1 MALGNLGTSIKND
14 AKGLVGN
21 IEKAVLF
28 FPDQVEG
35 VTLNEPEAVEAFGRS
50 LGLDAKTIRK
60 RSLEMQLSK
69 AKLKTVSANS
79 ATTNYVMSKMDQD
92 LSKMKG
98 KTFKVQFNPS
108 TIQINA
114 RGGGRSLV
122 SNYGAKG
129 ENQRTTIQY
138 RPLDPYITVSFSIFF
153 DKLNNADAFMEERLT
168 LGVTTLG
175 KNIATAAVGMEYT
188 VKPQVEGF
196 LAAIRNEAHRA
207 MIFQWGSLRYM
218 GLLNSVSSR
227 YTMFNTAGNPI
238 RAEVQLGM
246 LMGGAPV
253 DSFDG
258 SGYLDY
264 WKKRYSEILKK
275 NAGENTE
282 SMTTGT
288 VKNQFTNL
296 LNL

>member
-50 LGLDAKTIRK
+50 LGMDAKTIRK

-79 ATTNYVMSKMDQD
+79 VTTTYVMKNMDQD

-246 LMGGAPV
+246 LMGGAPA

-264 WKKRYSEILKK
+264 WKKRYSDILKK

>member
-35 VTLNEPEAVEAFGRS
+35 VTLEELDEVLAFGKS
-50 LGLDAKTIRK
+50 LGMDNDTIVECFW
-60 RSLEMQLSK
+60 EMAAAELM
-69 AKLKTVSANS
+69 AVSANS
-79 ATTNYVMSKMDQD
+79 ATTSYVMSKMDQD

-246 LMGGAPV
+246 LMGGAPA

>member
-50 LGLDAKTIRK
+50 LGMDAKTIRK

-79 ATTNYVMSKMDQD
+79 ATTTYVMKNMDQD

-246 LMGGAPV
+246 LMGGAPA

-264 WKKRYSEILKK
+264 WKKRYSDILKK

>member
-50 LGLDAKTIRK
+50 LGLDAKTIRR
-60 RSLEMQLSK
+60 RSLGLQLSK

-246 LMGGAPV
+246 LMGGAPA

>member
-28 FPDQVEG
+28 FPDQVKS
-35 VTLNEPEAVEAFGRS
+35 VTLNEPEAVQAFGKS
-50 LGLDAKTIRK
+50 LGMDAKTIRK

-69 AKLKTVSANS
+69 AKLKTVSANA
-79 ATTNYVMSKMDQD
+79 ATTSYVMSKMDQD

-246 LMGGAPV
+246 LMGGAPA

-275 NAGENTE
+275 NAGENTD